1 MRINKLVILYLL
13 LLSPIFL
20 HASTEDSL
28 KLKNQPVESQLL
40 ENLDSLANTYYV
52 NQALKLNQTQKSVPN
67 PVEISDSLLAYRL
80 SKIESVIDLP
90 YNDQVRKY
98 IEYYTRNKTEFIQA
112 MIGLSDYYFPLFEEV
127 FAQYNIPLEFKYLA
141 LVESALNPRAVSRAG
156 ATGVWQFM
164 YTTGKI
170 YKLEINSYVDERMDP
185 LKASHAAAQFLTDLY
200 ELYGDWT
207 LAMAAYNCGP
217 GNVNKAIRR
226 SKGKTNF
233 WELYYYLPRETR
245 SYVPLYVAASYLM
258 HHYQDHGMAPIKIDL
273 PVFTDTIMI
282 QNDIKL
288 KDVATVLGL
297 PLELINDLNPQY
309 KLNVISAKNKAYPL
323 RLPASYATTFLS
335 FEDSLYRTAERAPSS
350 LSKPV
355 SKPAT
360 AYPSYGPP
368 ANSTALYYKVKS
380 GDNLGFIADWYD
392 VSISNIRNWNNI
404 RGNLIKPGQKL
415 VIYKPS
421 SVASKYENINT
432 NSFTQKQGS
441 STTTKP
447 PTSSAKTTTGEYVYY
462 TVKSGDNIWTIA
474 KKFPGV
480 SDQDIIK
487 LNNISNSKSLKPGQ
501 KLKIPKK

>member
-52 NQALKLNQTQKSVPN
+52 NQALKLNQTEKSVPN

-217 GNVNKAIRR
+217 GNVNKA
-226 SKGKTNF
+226 
-233 WELYYYLPRETR
+233 
-245 SYVPLYVAASYLM
+245 
-258 HHYQDHGMAPIKIDL
+258 
-273 PVFTDTIMI
+273 
-282 QNDIKL
+282 
-288 KDVATVLGL
+288 
-297 PLELINDLNPQY
+297 
-309 KLNVISAKNKAYPL
+309 
-323 RLPASYATTFLS
+323 
-335 FEDSLYRTAERAPSS
+335 
-350 LSKPV
+350 
-355 SKPAT
+355 
-360 AYPSYGPP
+360 
-368 ANSTALYYKVKS
+368 
-380 GDNLGFIADWYD
+380 
-392 VSISNIRNWNNI
+392 
-404 RGNLIKPGQKL
+404 
-415 VIYKPS
+415 
-421 SVASKYENINT
+421 
-432 NSFTQKQGS
+432 
-441 STTTKP
+441 
-447 PTSSAKTTTGEYVYY
+447 
-462 TVKSGDNIWTIA
+462 
-474 KKFPGV
+474 
-480 SDQDIIK
+480 
-487 LNNISNSKSLKPGQ
+487 
-501 KLKIPKK
+501 